1 MFRFSNPEYLYLLLV
16 IPLILG
22 LYWYSVRLQ
31 KNNIKLFGNFES
43 VLGLIPG
50 ISFKRGWIKII
61 VVSIAFLFLILG
73 IAGPQFGAKLTDVK
87 RKGIELI
94 IALDVSNSMLAEDI
108 QPNRIERA
116 KQSISQ
122 LVDRLS
128 NDRIGLIV
136 FSGDAYVQ
144 LPVTNDYASAKMFLS
159 SINPNMVPKP
169 GTAIGSAIDLAA
181 SSFNPQSKTSK
192 VIVIISDGENHEDD
206 PVDAAKKAAEN
217 GIVIHTIGIGSPDG
231 APIPVDANHNY
242 LKDEDGNVVVTKLD
256 EETLSKIAVIGNGK
270 YVRATN
276 TQLGLLPLFENIN
289 KMQRSEIKDK
299 VYSEY
304 NEQYQYLI
312 AIALFLILVE
322 FVTLERKNKWVKN
335 LNLFGDK
342 KGGEL

>member
-242 LKDEDGNVVVTKLD
+242 LKDENGNVVVTKLD

-322 FVTLERKNKWVKN
+322 FVTLERKNKWVAN

>member
-206 PVDAAKKAAEN
+206 PVDAAKRAAEN

-242 LKDEDGNVVVTKLD
+242 LKDENGNVVVTKLD

-322 FVTLERKNKWVKN
+322 FVTLERKNKWVAN